1 MGRDSIQARITAGR
15 QDLTDI
21 LDWIEAYAAH
31 HRDDQGRQ
39 VWEVTQRDEP
49 EYIGRLGPL
58 MQSRISLYKL

>member
-15 QDLTDI
+15 QDLNDI

-49 EYIGRLGPL
+49 EYIGDLGPL
-58 MQSRISLYKL
+58 MQSRIRLYKL

>member
-39 VWEVTQRDEP
+39 VWEVTKRDELK
-49 EYIGRLGPL
+49 YVGDLGPL
-58 MQSRISLYKL
+58 MKSRISLHKL

>member
-31 HRDDQGRQ
+31 HRDEQGRQ
-39 VWEVTQRDEP
+39 VWEVTQRDEL
-49 EYIGRLGPL
+49 EYLGDLGPC
-58 MQSRISLYKL
+58 MKSVIKLTKL